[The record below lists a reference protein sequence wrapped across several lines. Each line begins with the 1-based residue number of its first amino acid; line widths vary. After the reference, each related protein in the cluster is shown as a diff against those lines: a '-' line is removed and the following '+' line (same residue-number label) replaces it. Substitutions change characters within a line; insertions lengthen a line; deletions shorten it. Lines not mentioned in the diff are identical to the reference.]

1 MDRPLVTVDAL
12 TLARAYD
19 RSAEGYDERF
29 AALQRPK
36 FEAGAR
42 LLDRWLARALLPAGA
57 RALDAGAGTGLLA
70 AWLREGP
77 GGAGAGALRTL
88 VDGGRLLA
96 LDASGQM
103 LLRARARGLP
113 CLRADLARPPFAAGA
128 FALVLSFTSLL
139 GDPAPGLRALA
150 SLVAPGGALLVT
162 LLARDWPGAGA
173 LASASGLF
181 ALAEEAAAGQDHACL
196 LVRPPWGGEE
206 PGR

>member
-1 MDRPLVTVDAL
+1 MDAL

-19 RSAEGYDERF
+19 RSAEGYDQRF

-42 LLDRWLARALLPAGA
+42 LLERWLARAPLSAGA

-77 GGAGAGALRTL
+77 GGAGAAALRAL
-88 VDGGRLLA
+88 LDGGRLLA
-96 LDASGQM
+96 LDVSGRM
-103 LLRARARGLP
+103 LQRARARGLP
-113 CLRADLARPPFAAGA
+113 CLRGDLARPPLAPGTL
-128 FALVLSFTSLL
+128 ALVLSFTSLL

-150 SLVAPGGALLVT
+150 SLVAPGGAFLVT
-162 LLARDWPGAGA
+162 LLAHDWPGTGT
-173 LASASGLF
+173 LAAATGLF
-181 ALAEEAAAGQDHACL
+181 AFAEEAAAGQDRACL